1 MAVVN
6 DADAD
11 AELDESSCDYERT
24 LDDEQLIALAADADR
39 RVKALLAQGVPLPM
53 AQIESHHLIGLLEN
67 FIGRPRSLRVRE
79 WHLLWLER
87 QLDNVEA
94 EVRAHLI
101 SSGIFD
107 GADDL
112 PGFP

>member
-1 MAVVN
+1 MVN
-6 DADAD
+6 HADIDVDPAG
-11 AELDESSCDYERT
+11 YERT
-24 LDDEQLIALAADADR
+24 LNDVELAEFAAELDR
-39 RVKALLAQGVPLPM
+39 RVKALLAQGVPLPI
-53 AQIESHHLIGLLEN
+53 AQVENHYLVGLLESL
-67 FIGRPRSLRVRE
+67 IGPTDSLRVKE
-79 WHLLWLER
+79 WHLEWLER

-107 GADDL
+107 GADDV